1 MSLLEASVKN
11 RFQKWDENIVGIEL
25 IFQREKN
32 PILSMYSNS
41 IFS

>member
-11 RFQKWDENIVGIEL
+11 RLQKWDEDFVGIEL
-25 IFQREKN
+25 ISQREKN
-32 PILSMYSNS
+32 PILSMYSNF